1 MGSNAH
7 ISPKTYSGYGQGDPM
22 SIVEARLIDRIR
34 QNFDAGVLPRERAKN
49 IWRSYGVG
57 DACSACSDPML
68 RGQGV
73 FEFDTAAQTYRLHTG
88 CYGLWEGELI
98 RRGLFTPQ

>member
-1 MGSNAH
+1 MANGN
-7 ISPKTYSGYGQGDPM
+7 T
-22 SIVEARLIDRIR
+22 RLVDRIR
-34 QNFDAGVLPRERAKN
+34 QQFEAGMLPHEHPKK
-49 IWRSYGVG
+49 IWGGYGVG
-57 DACSACSDPML
+57 DTCSGCGDPMH

-73 FEFDTAAQTYRLHTG
+73 FEFDVARQTYRLHTG